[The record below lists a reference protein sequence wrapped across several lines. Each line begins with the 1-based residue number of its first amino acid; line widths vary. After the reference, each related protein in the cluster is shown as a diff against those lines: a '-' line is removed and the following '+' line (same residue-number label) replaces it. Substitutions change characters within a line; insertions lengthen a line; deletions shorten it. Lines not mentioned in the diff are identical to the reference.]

1 MLGLAELTN
10 FQTYKFTNLAK
21 TSLTNTFHNHVQRPR
36 GGGKGKEEGSD
47 GDGGNQIDKRVSKTF
62 AALAAF
68 ARCQFNKFA
77 IFALK
82 FVTKPNETSPNSSK
96 RVEVVSAVQLQHD

>member
-1 MLGLAELTN
+1 M
-10 FQTYKFTNLAK
+10 AK
-21 TSLTNTFHNHVQRPR
+21 
-36 GGGKGKEEGSD
+36 GGKVEGND
-47 GDGGNQIDKRVSKTF
+47 GDRGNQIDKRVSKTF
-62 AALAAF
+62 AALTAF

-96 RVEVVSAVQLQHD
+96 RVEVVPPVQQQHD